1 MASIFN
7 VQSLT
12 CHNDDE
18 TTFATAE
25 GSYSGND
32 IRTVSVPTVT
42 LAQDALEDTTTRQRL
57 GVSYAPI
64 IGLKNQSKLGFST
77 WMRGTGTAA
86 GNATAALG
94 KADLVEGQLLWNAF
108 GGESLGTGT
117 TVTGVGSTT
126 TSIDG
131 VDTSGISVGQAVMI
145 NGEVSV
151 VATNSTNTI
160 TLTRALS
167 AAPSAD
173 DVIYASATYYP
184 VEDITKTLQFQL
196 KSGEDDWYK
205 LLGCQSVITFAD
217 LNTNQ
222 IPKINYDF
230 SVASWS
236 AETSASLDLDSYT
249 KSNNPPIPGY
259 ASKLYV
265 QDNGTTTIN
274 QVDTNSLTINPGLAI
289 EALMSVSGIQGMQG
303 WRRQAIAPTVE
314 MQVNTWSDD
323 YRDDFEAQTLKY
335 IHYQIGS
342 TAGSTVF
349 IEIPAAYV
357 SAMPQHVG
365 VNSQHGVGVNFMA
378 VESGSTFTDLA
389 RAAIKVHLL

>member
-12 CHNDDE
+12 AHNDDE
-18 TTFATAE
+18 TTFGTAE
-25 GSYSGND
+25 GSYSGRD
-32 IRTVSVPTVT
+32 IRTVSVPT
-42 LAQDALEDTTTRQRL
+42 LNLSQAALENTTTRQRL
-57 GVSYAPI
+57 GMAYAPI

-77 WMRGTGTAA
+77 WFRGTGTAA

-94 KADLVEGQLLWNAF
+94 KADLVESQLLWNAF

-117 TVTGVGSTT
+117 TVTGSGSTT
-126 TSIDG
+126 TSIDC
-131 VDTSGISVGQAVMI
+131 TSAAGLAIGQAVMI

-151 VATNSTNTI
+151 IGNIVTNTL

-167 AAPSAD
+167 AIPSGS
-173 DVIYASATYYP
+173 DVVYASATYFP
-184 VEDITKTLQFQL
+184 LEDITKTLQFQL

-205 LLGCQSVITFAD
+205 LLGCQSAISFAD

-236 AETSASLDLDSYT
+236 AQTSASLDLDSYT
-249 KSNNPPIPGY
+249 KTNNPPIPGY
-259 ASKLYV
+259 ASKLYI
-265 QDNGTTTIN
+265 QDFGTTTIN
-274 QVDTNSLTINPGLAI
+274 QVDTNNLNIAPNMTI
-289 EALMSVSGIQGMQG
+289 EALMSVSGVEGMQG
-303 WRRQAIAPTVE
+303 WRRASIAPTID
-314 MQVNTWSDD
+314 MSVNAWSDD
-323 YRDDFEAQTLKY
+323 YRDDFEAQTAKY

-349 IEIPAAYV
+349 IEIPKAYV
-357 SAMPQHVG
+357 SEMPQHVG
-365 VNSQHGVGVNFMA
+365 VNNQHGVGVKFMG
-378 VESGSTFTDLA
+378 VESGTTFTDIA
-389 RAAIKVHLL
+389 RSAIRVHLL